1 MWVGE
6 GKEEL
11 HVAEI
16 FTLTFLLTFIM
27 NTCFKIVGGQV
38 GFIKYLFLYV

>member
-6 GKEEL
+6 GKEGL

-27 NTCFKIVGGQV
+27 NT
-38 GFIKYLFLYV
+38 FLKLLAGKLAL

>member
-27 NTCFKIVGGQV
+27 NTLLKLLAG
-38 GFIKYLFLYV
+38 KLAL